1 MLYKPGNPI
10 IMIPLS
16 EHVSCFMPGPIIV
29 SQKNMETFSKLGLY
43 FNNLAR
49 HENYQHGGSY
59 NAYTSSETTNF
70 YFDVNVDNFE
80 EALDRYKFL
89 QQYFMFR

>member
-1 MLYKPGNPI
+1 
-10 IMIPLS
+10 MIPLS

-49 HENYQHGGSY
+49 YENYQHGGSY

-89 QQYFMFR
+89 QQYFLFS

>member
-1 MLYKPGNPI
+1 
-10 IMIPLS
+10 
-16 EHVSCFMPGPIIV
+16 MPGPIIV

-49 HENYQHGGSY
+49 YENYQHGGSY

-80 EALDRYKFL
+80 EALDRYMFL
-89 QQYFMFR
+89 QQYFLFS

>member
-1 MLYKPGNPI
+1 MY
-10 IMIPLS
+10 
-16 EHVSCFMPGPIIV
+16 HASCLVLLLFPKKTMA
-29 SQKNMETFSKLGLY
+29 TFSKLGLY
-43 FNNLAR
+43 FNNLVQY
-49 HENYQHGGSY
+49 ENYQHGGSY

-89 QQYFMFR
+89 QQYFMFS